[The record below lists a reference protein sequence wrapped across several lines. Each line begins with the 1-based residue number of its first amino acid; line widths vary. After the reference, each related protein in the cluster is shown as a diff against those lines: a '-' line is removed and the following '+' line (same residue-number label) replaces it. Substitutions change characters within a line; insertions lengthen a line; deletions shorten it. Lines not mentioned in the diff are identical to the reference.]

1 MTGRRSRRVEV
12 DQAALRARLSMDVLE
27 RCGMVGAFSIMP
39 SDQATAN
46 PLATVGYD
54 AIPMMSALPT
64 LATEL
69 STPLE

>member
-1 MTGRRSRRVEV
+1 
-12 DQAALRARLSMDVLE
+12 MDVLE